1 MSGQDGP
8 VPNITLRNWR
18 ARHHLSRAELADKIN
33 RSQAGIADRLACDDE
48 RVRRWESGEVRWP
61 SPAYRRALRQLTGL
75 DPGQL
80 GFLPH
85 DQALTGQV
93 VGRRIE
99 AGEAIRSEA
108 ELFDTMD
115 LAGMVTAS
123 DLGQSTLD
131 TLQEAADLLCRAYPS
146 APAPE
151 LRARVKQRLRYV
163 ARLLSGRTTLRQHR
177 ELVVTA
183 GWLSLL
189 LGCLHYDLGE
199 REEAEAARQA
209 AYHAGMQAGH
219 GEIIA
224 WSCELAAWFALTEGR
239 YQDVVGYADAGQQ
252 HAGLTNAMVQLVLQQ
267 ARGLAR
273 LGEQGQ
279 VRASLDRGAKLLEQ
293 LPRAEHPEHHF
304 VFDHTKWIFYA
315 ATCYTWLGDDEPA
328 EEHAREIIAYHQRP
342 DGTSNAP
349 MRTANSHMDL
359 AVICARRGDL
369 DEAIDHGLSAF
380 SFERKTEASLLSRAA
395 DLDRILGERY
405 PREQLADEFRQRY
418 IEERRTLRRRA
429 LASA

>member
-131 TLQEAADLLCRAYPS
+131 TLQE
-146 APAPE
+146 
-151 LRARVKQRLRYV
+151 
-163 ARLLSGRTTLRQHR
+163 
-177 ELVVTA
+177 
-183 GWLSLL
+183 
-189 LGCLHYDLGE
+189 
-199 REEAEAARQA
+199 
-209 AYHAGMQAGH
+209 
-219 GEIIA
+219 
-224 WSCELAAWFALTEGR
+224 
-239 YQDVVGYADAGQQ
+239 
-252 HAGLTNAMVQLVLQQ
+252 
-267 ARGLAR
+267 
-273 LGEQGQ
+273 
-279 VRASLDRGAKLLEQ
+279 
-293 LPRAEHPEHHF
+293 
-304 VFDHTKWIFYA
+304 
-315 ATCYTWLGDDEPA
+315 
-328 EEHAREIIAYHQRP
+328 
-342 DGTSNAP
+342 
-349 MRTANSHMDL
+349 
-359 AVICARRGDL
+359 
-369 DEAIDHGLSAF
+369 
-380 SFERKTEASLLSRAA
+380 
-395 DLDRILGERY
+395 
-405 PREQLADEFRQRY
+405 
-418 IEERRTLRRRA
+418 
-429 LASA
+429 